1 MVIFHNY
8 GLDLETVQKL
18 YEKCKN
24 GCGADGLR
32 PVLGRGILDVICHH
46 HCHARAIPAP
56 VLRSAHRTER
66 EQAKACTKLTRRP
79 ALQAAALSQLATRG
93 GQHPVVPPAAA
104 PH

>member
-32 PVLGRGILDVICHH
+32 PVLGRGILDI
-46 HCHARAIPAP
+46 AITIAMPP
-56 VLRSAHRTER
+56 MLRSAHRTER

-79 ALQAAALSQLATRG
+79 SLQAAALSQLATRG
-93 GQHPVVPPAAA
+93 GQHPMVPPAAA